1 MPETGHSY
9 AAEYEGYRFRM
20 DAENVSEL
28 KGLPDFEG
36 REEPAVAEEFLR
48 AHAETWTDALTAAGA
63 HPGDFAV
70 RLDTHQRRAHLLK
83 GSEVI
88 FSAEI

>member
-1 MPETGHSY
+1 MTETERSY
-9 AAEYEGYRFRM
+9 AEDYEGFRFRI

-28 KGLPDFEG
+28 KRMPDFEG

-48 AHAETWTDALTAAGA
+48 AHVEKWADALTAAGA
-63 HPGDFAV
+63 HPGEFAV
-70 RLDTHQRRAHLLK
+70 RLDPHQRRAHLLK
-83 GSEVI
+83 GLEVV